1 VRLAVA
7 RVRELLDDAV
17 ARLSAA
23 GVASPRVDAEWLLA
37 DALGVRRGALPAELA
52 RVPAPVTA
60 ERYEASIRRRIER
73 VPLQHIIGTQ
83 AFRDITVRVSA
94 DALVPRPE
102 TELLVSWAL
111 ELLPA
116 AGVPLVIDVGTGSGC
131 LAGALASERRDLT
144 VVALD
149 ASPAAAAVARGN
161 IAALGLGDRVT
172 VVVSDL
178 FASLAPIPADL
189 IVSNPPYM
197 PSRVVDTLAPEITDH
212 EPRCAIDGGPDGLGV
227 IRRLVADAPRWL
239 RPDAALVLE
248 TAGGEQ
254 ADVVMKLMADAGF
267 ADIETRRDLPGVNR
281 FVAGRRPCAGFAGAI
296 ESWGEAAERA
306 DRPAERRKGGEAPL
320 RGA

>member
-1 VRLAVA
+1 MRLAVA

-17 ARLSAA
+17 ARLTAA

-37 DALGVRRGALPAELA
+37 DALGVRRGALHAELA

-60 ERYEASIRRRIER
+60 ERYEASIRRRVER

-102 TELLVSWAL
+102 TELLASWAL
-111 ELLPA
+111 ELLPSPA
-116 AGVPLVIDVGTGSGC
+116 AGAPLVIDVGTGSGC

-178 FASLAPIPADL
+178 FASLAPIHADL
-189 IVSNPPYM
+189 IVSNPPYI
-197 PSRVVDTLAPEITDH
+197 PSRVVDALAPEITDH
-212 EPRCAIDGGPDGLGV
+212 EPRCAIDGGPDGLGI

-239 RPDAALVLE
+239 RPGAPLVLE
-248 TAGGEQ
+248 TAGGDQ
-254 ADVVMKLMADAGF
+254 IAAVVASMRAAGF
-267 ADIETRRDLPGVNR
+267 IDLATRDDLAGIER
-281 FVAGRRPCAGFAGAI
+281 FVSGRRSR
-296 ESWGEAAERA
+296 EMT
-306 DRPAERRKGGEAPL
+306 
-320 RGA
+320 

>member
-1 VRLAVA
+1 MRLAVA

-17 ARLSAA
+17 ARLTAA

-37 DALGVRRGALPAELA
+37 DALGVRRGALHTELA
-52 RVPAPVTA
+52 RVPGPVMA

-102 TELLVSWAL
+102 TELLASWVL
-111 ELLPA
+111 ELLPSPA
-116 AGVPLVIDVGTGSGC
+116 AGAPLVIDVGTGSGC

-149 ASPAAAAVARGN
+149 ASPAAAAVARAN
-161 IAALGLGDRVT
+161 IAALGLGGRVT

-178 FASLAPIPADL
+178 FASLAPIRADL
-189 IVSNPPYM
+189 IVSNPPYI

-212 EPRCAIDGGPDGLGV
+212 EPRRAIDGGPDGLDV
-227 IRRLVADAPRWL
+227 LRRLVAGAPRWL
-239 RPDAALVLE
+239 RPGAPLVLE
-248 TAGGEQ
+248 TAGGDQ
-254 ADVVMKLMADAGF
+254 ADAVMNLMADAGF
-267 ADIETRRDLPGVNR
+267 ADIDSRHDLCGVNR
-281 FVAGRRPCAGFAGAI
+281 FVAGRRPSAG
-296 ESWGEAAERA
+296 
-306 DRPAERRKGGEAPL
+306 L
-320 RGA
+320 RDA

>member
-17 ARLSAA
+17 ARLTAA
-23 GVASPRVDAEWLLA
+23 GVASPRIDAEWLLA
-37 DALGVRRGALPAELA
+37 DALGVRRGALHAELA

-60 ERYEASIRRRIER
+60 ERYEASIRRRVER

-102 TELLVSWAL
+102 TELLASWAL
-111 ELLPA
+111 ELLPSPA
-116 AGVPLVIDVGTGSGC
+116 AGAPLVIDVGTGSGC
-131 LAGALASERRDLT
+131 LAGALAFERRDLT

-178 FASLAPIPADL
+178 FASLAPIHADL
-189 IVSNPPYM
+189 IVSNPPYI

-212 EPRCAIDGGPDGLGV
+212 EPRCAIDGGPDGLG
-227 IRRLVADAPRWL
+227 IITRLVAAAPRWL
-239 RPDAALVLE
+239 RPGAPLVLE
-248 TAGGEQ
+248 TAGGDQ
-254 ADVVMKLMADAGF
+254 IAVVVASMGAAGF
-267 ADIETRRDLPGVNR
+267 VDLAIRDDLAGIER
-281 FVAGRRPCAGFAGAI
+281 FVSGRRSL
-296 ESWGEAAERA
+296 EMT
-306 DRPAERRKGGEAPL
+306 
-320 RGA
+320 

>member
-17 ARLSAA
+17 ARLTAA

-37 DALGVRRGALPAELA
+37 DALGVRRGALHTELA
-52 RVPAPVTA
+52 RVPGPVMA
-60 ERYEASIRRRIER
+60 ERYEASIRRRVER

-102 TELLVSWAL
+102 TELLASWVL
-111 ELLPA
+111 ELLPSPA
-116 AGVPLVIDVGTGSGC
+116 AGAPLVIDVGTGSGC

-149 ASPAAAAVARGN
+149 ASPAAAAVARAN
-161 IAALGLGDRVT
+161 IAALGLGGRVT

-178 FASLAPIPADL
+178 FASLAPIRADL
-189 IVSNPPYM
+189 IVSNPPYI

-212 EPRCAIDGGPDGLGV
+212 EPRRAIDGGPDGLDV
-227 IRRLVADAPRWL
+227 LRRLVAGAPRWL
-239 RPDAALVLE
+239 RPGAPLVLE
-248 TAGGEQ
+248 TAGGDQ
-254 ADVVMKLMADAGF
+254 ADAVMNLMADAGF
-267 ADIETRRDLPGVNR
+267 ADIDSRHDLCGVNR
-281 FVAGRRPCAGFAGAI
+281 FVAGRRPSAG
-296 ESWGEAAERA
+296 
-306 DRPAERRKGGEAPL
+306 L
-320 RGA
+320 RDA

>member
-1 VRLAVA
+1 MRLAVA

-17 ARLSAA
+17 ARLTAA

-37 DALGVRRGALPAELA
+37 DALGVRRGALHAELA
-52 RVPAPVTA
+52 RVPALVTA
-60 ERYEASIRRRIER
+60 ERYETSIRRRVER

-94 DALVPRPE
+94 DVLVPRPE
-102 TELLVSWAL
+102 TELLASWAL
-111 ELLPA
+111 ELLPSPA
-116 AGVPLVIDVGTGSGC
+116 AGAPLVIDVGTGSGC

-178 FASLAPIPADL
+178 FASLAPIRADL
-189 IVSNPPYM
+189 IVSNPPYI

-212 EPRCAIDGGPDGLGV
+212 EPRLAIDGGPEGLAV
-227 IRRLVADAPRWL
+227 IRRLVAEAPRWL
-239 RPDAALVLE
+239 RSGASLVLE

-254 ADVVMKLMADAGF
+254 ADAVMNLMADAGF
-267 ADIETRRDLPGVNR
+267 ADIEARRDFSGVNR
-281 FVAGRRPCAGFAGAI
+281 FVAGRRPSAG
-296 ESWGEAAERA
+296 
-306 DRPAERRKGGEAPL
+306 L